1 MPHPSVVPALF
12 YQNPKAALEFLQK
25 AFGFELELLIEDE
38 AGNLQHSQLR
48 FGDGLVMVGTEW
60 SEKHRSPASL
70 DGRNTQT
77 THLYLR
83 GETVDE
89 HCKRAKA
96 AGADVYMEPADQFY
110 GDRTYQARDPEG
122 HMWSFA
128 QTVKQV
134 EPADWDKAMGLRTWA
149 RPGYGK

>member
-12 YQNPKAALEFLQK
+12 YRNPKAALEFLQK
-25 AFGFELELLIEDE
+25 AFGFELEMLIEDD

-48 FGDGLVMVGTEW
+48 FGDGLIMVGTEW
-60 SEKHRSPASL
+60 SENHRSPASV

-77 THLYLR
+77 IHLYLR
-83 GETVDE
+83 DESVDE

-96 AGADVYMEPADQFY
+96 AGASIDAEPAEQFY
-110 GDRTYQARDPEG
+110 GDRTYRARDPEG

-128 QTVKQV
+128 QTVKLV
-134 EPADWDKAMGLRTWA
+134 EPADWDKAMGFRTWT
-149 RPGYGK
+149 RPGYGQ

>member
-48 FGDGLVMVGTEW
+48 FGDGLVMLGTEW